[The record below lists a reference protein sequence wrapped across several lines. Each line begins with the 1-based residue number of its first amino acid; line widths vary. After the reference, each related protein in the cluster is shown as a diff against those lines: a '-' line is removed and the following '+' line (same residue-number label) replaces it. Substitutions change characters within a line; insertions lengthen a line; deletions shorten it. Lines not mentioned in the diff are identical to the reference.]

1 MTTNTF
7 TGKLVRLIAPDLN
20 TDPQRTAAWSQD
32 SEYMRM
38 YDMDPVQ
45 VLSPQSEK
53 DALEKRV
60 SRNVWFMIQT
70 LRTQQVIGEISLGGI
85 DYQIGNAW
93 LGVGIGERDFWG
105 KGYGSEAV
113 QLLLRFGFEEMN
125 LRRVSLSVAEYNERA
140 IHAYEKIGFVIEGKS
155 QKSLCRS
162 GQRWDRIYMGLLR
175 REWEAR
181 WLDG

>member
-7 TGKLVRLIAPDLN
+7 TGKLVRLITPDLKA
-20 TDPQRTAAWSQD
+20 DPKRTAAWSRD

-38 YDMDPVQ
+38 YDMDPVK

-70 LRTQQVIGEISLGGI
+70 LRTQQVIGEVSLGGI
-85 DYQIGNAW
+85 DYLIGNAW
-93 LGVGIGERDFWG
+93 LGIGVGERDFWG
-105 KGYGSEAV
+105 KGYGSEAA

-125 LRRVSLSVAEYNERA
+125 LRRVSLTVAEYNQRA

-155 QKSLCRS
+155 RKSIVRC
-162 GQRWDRIYMGLLR
+162 GQRWDKFYLGLLR

-181 WLDG
+181 LPDI